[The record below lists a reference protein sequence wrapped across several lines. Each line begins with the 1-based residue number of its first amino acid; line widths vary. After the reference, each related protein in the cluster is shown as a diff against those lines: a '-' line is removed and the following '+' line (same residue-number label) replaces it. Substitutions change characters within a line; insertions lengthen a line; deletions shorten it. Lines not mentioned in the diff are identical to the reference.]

1 MLLDAADEDV
11 AEIGVAQHLGALED
25 RQRDRHAGRGQS
37 ARGSAGCS
45 SNRDGE
51 AGAQIVLDAEDQA
64 GQQSGGGEPLP
75 LGQPGLIG
83 QQKIGRGDGKTL
95 ARRGQQQARGVALVS
110 STVRSGFGHAF
121 VLART
126 GLKRR

>member
-11 AEIGVAQHLGALED
+11 AEIGVAQHVGALED

-37 ARGSAGCS
+37 GVERGMILETD
-45 SNRDGE
+45 RE
-51 AGAQIVLDAEDQA
+51 PRAQIVLDAEDQA
-64 GQQSGGGEPLP
+64 GQQGGGGEPLP

-83 QQKIGRGDGKTL
+83 QQKVGRGDGKAL
-95 ARRGQQQARGVALVS
+95 ARRRQQQARGVALVS
-110 STVRSGFGHAF
+110 SPVRSGFGHAF